1 MVSIAFDSHKRY
13 TFSSVED
20 ENGRILDERKI
31 EHEKGALGKYL
42 AGFPKGTEVAV
53 ETIGNW
59 YWIVDE
65 IEKAGM
71 RPLLVHARKAKLM
84 SGMVNKTDKLDARAM
99 NRLKRANTLPT
110 VWIPPGDIR
119 DKRDLLRTRMFFAKQ
134 RTRIKNRIHATL
146 DKYALGVFEASDI
159 FGKGNRK
166 ELERRIKKLPQETQS
181 GAECMLSVHDVFNE
195 KVLALE
201 KRIYKLFDYTEE
213 AQLLETMPG
222 IGFILSTAITHEIGD
237 IKRFPSAEN
246 LASYSGTTPRV
257 HSSGGRTR
265 YGPVRKDV
273 NKYLKWAYSEAANS
287 ICLNRGVKPHLHV
300 SRMYERICARKGHS
314 IAIGAVSR
322 HLAEASFWI
331 LNNREEYKEP
341 KGRLH
346 QGGRER
352 VAVMNH

>member
-42 AGFPKGTEVAV
+42 ARFPRGAEVAV

-71 RPLLVHARKAKLM
+71 KPLLVHARKAKLL
-84 SGMVNKTDKLDARAM
+84 SGSVNKTDKLDARAM

-110 VWIPPGDIR
+110 VWIPPAEIR
-119 DKRDLLRTRMFFAKQ
+119 DKRDLLRTRMFFARQ
-134 RTRIKNRIHATL
+134 RTQIKNRMHATL
-146 DKYALGVFEASDI
+146 DKYALGCFEASDI
-159 FGKGNRK
+159 FGKGNRA
-166 ELERRIKKLPQETQS
+166 ELKKRIKKLPQETRLD
-181 GAECMLSVHDVFNE
+181 AESMLLMHDALDE
-195 KVLALE
+195 KVLAFE
-201 KRIYKLFDYTEE
+201 ERIYKLFDCTEE

-222 IGFILSTAITHEIGD
+222 IGFLLATVIIHEIGD
-237 IKRFPSAEN
+237 IKRFAGPEN

-287 ICLNRGVKPHLHV
+287 ICLNHERKPHLHV
-300 SRMYERICARKGHS
+300 SNLYVKVRSRKGHS

-322 HLAEASFWI
+322 HLAEASYWI
-331 LNNREEYKEP
+331 LAKKTEYKEP

-352 VAVMNH
+352 VDVMNQ